1 MNFDCK
7 NKVTKVVF
15 CFLMCTCFVNSTS
28 AQYITNAS
36 AGSILIN
43 GDIQPVKDVLNYISF
58 GLSRELKNDLLIE
71 SKIGFGKAFGL
82 NPELATIGSQNGYLV
97 EDEYSQLGEN
107 QWFPAYQNS
116 LLMLDLSLNYR
127 PDLGVNWFKL
137 IGGAGLGIT
146 KSSRSLNLLGPE
158 DSFYNNSFSSLNS
171 SDREQAIKNYY
182 DVTYETPFETGS
194 SLSAHLTIQLAV
206 QFRINDYLHLNIEAR
221 HHITNSDYIDVVSY
235 KNPTERTGN
244 NDSLSMLSIGFA
256 GYLTQPT
263 ETRLVND

>member
-1 MNFDCK
+1 MKINLK
-7 NKVTKVVF
+7 KIIKVVS
-15 CFLMCTCFVNSTS
+15 CFLVLTCFGQNTS

-36 AGSILIN
+36 AGSIRIN

-58 GLSRELKNDLLIE
+58 GLSRELKHNLLIE

-82 NPELATIGSQNGYLV
+82 NPELASIGSQNGYLV
-97 EDEYSQLGEN
+97 EDEYSILGEN
-107 QWFPAYQNS
+107 QWFPAYRNN
-116 LLMLDLSLNYR
+116 LLMLDFSLNYR
-127 PDLGVNWFKL
+127 PNLGVDWFKI

-146 KSSRSLNLLGPE
+146 KSSRSLNLLGLE

-171 SDREQAIKNYY
+171 RDRIQAIKNYY

-194 SLSAHLTIQLAV
+194 SLSGHITLQLAV
-206 QFRINDYLHLNIEAR
+206 QFRINDYLYLNIEVR

-235 KNPTERTGN
+235 QSLTEQTGN
-244 NDSLSMLSIGFA
+244 NDSISMLSIGFA

-263 ETRLVND
+263 NTRLVHD